1 MFIRPRNPPRA
12 LICKM
17 GGIPKKL
24 QLPIK
29 ILLKNVI
36 QKLFGYRKK
45 LLLTNFHAI
54 SVHFTDYIK

>member
-12 LICKM
+12 LIGKM

-54 SVHFTDYIK
+54 SEHFTDYIK